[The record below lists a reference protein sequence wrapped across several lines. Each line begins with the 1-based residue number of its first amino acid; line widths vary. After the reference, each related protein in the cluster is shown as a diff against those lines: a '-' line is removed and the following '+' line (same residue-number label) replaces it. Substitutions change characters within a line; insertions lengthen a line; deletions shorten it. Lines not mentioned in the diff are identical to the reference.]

1 MKETSDVS
9 SLDRRIPTTFIKF
22 TFQVRSICV
31 DCQLQENYRLK
42 LEENS

>member
-1 MKETSDVS
+1 MNETSDAS
-9 SLDRRIPTTFIKF
+9 SLDRRIPTTFIKL

-31 DCQLQENYRLK
+31 DFQLQEKYMLR